1 MSEPTTAQAKE
12 ESRELDTPTAGEG
25 TPVAA
30 TSIETPGTEVN
41 GGPIA
46 IGFVAVIV
54 YFSAVFGQ
62 LPPGA
67 WRWIV
72 TVGLAVVVVGLFVA
86 VRFMPRYKQSLN
98 VKLKS
103 WGVVASDLSMFV
115 LVVAA
120 IILAAVWLKQDDQIV
135 LLKLFAVLYFSLLPA
150 FLFLQFNS
158 RKTLTIWKEYVGN
171 LYRLGADEPA
181 CLPRPSQLSRFY
193 RQWHD
198 ACEEQLHRELPK
210 RSKDDGKDPDIQ
222 RIEAANVYARKF
234 QDLFGPVPRV
244 EEQHT
249 VASLK
254 SVNKLQ
260 VVVTTVLVTIGWMFV
275 VTPQSLYQ
283 HSITPGDFRLEHLPE
298 VPSKTFAFAF
308 LGAYFYVLQMLVRR
322 YFQNDLKATAYINAT
337 MRIVV
342 VILLVWVLD
351 PLLANAGWSQTQRS
365 ALAFVV
371 GVFPTVG
378 WQVLVK
384 VLLKIPGVL
393 VPSLAPTH
401 KLTDLDGLNIWYESR
416 LLEVGVED
424 MQHLATTDI
433 VDLMLNTRIPVDRL
447 VDWIDQALL
456 YIRVDDKKTKR
467 AIDGKTIEIAGD
479 RATLRTYGIRSAT
492 DLLDVLGDKEQ
503 AKEFVGLLNHGDG
516 LPSRMLA
523 IKIALQGERN
533 LEHVQ
538 TWKTFVADANQA
550 RREGARV
557 SRPEA
562 ERDPPPEAAPVPA

>member
-1 MSEPTTAQAKE
+1 MPDPPTAQPDE
-12 ESRELDTPTAGEG
+12 EPRKPGDTPTADE
-25 TPVAA
+25 V
-30 TSIETPGTEVN
+30 ETPDSDVRGSL
-41 GGPIA
+41 IA
-46 IGFVAVIV
+46 IAFVGTIL
-54 YFSAVFGQ
+54 YFSAVFER

-72 TVGLAVVVVGLFVA
+72 TVGLAVGVVSVIVA
-86 VRFMPRYKQSLN
+86 APYLPGRKQWLN
-98 VKLKS
+98 VKLKH
-103 WGVVASDLSMFV
+103 WGVVAGDLSMFV
-115 LVVAA
+115 LVVGA
-120 IILAAVWLKQDDQIV
+120 IILAAVWLTQDDQIV
-135 LLKLFAVLYFSLLPA
+135 LLKFFAVFYFSLLPA

-171 LYRLGADEPA
+171 LYKLGADEPA

-193 RQWHD
+193 KQWHD
-198 ACEEQLHRELPK
+198 ACEEKLHRKLPE
-210 RSKDDGKDPDIQ
+210 RSMDDGKDPDIQ

-234 QDLFGPVPRV
+234 HDLFGPVPRV

-283 HSITPGDFRLEHLPE
+283 HSITPRDFKLEHLPE
-298 VPSKTFAFAF
+298 VPAKTFAFAF

-351 PLLANAGWSQTQRS
+351 PLLANAGWSQSQRS

-384 VLLKIPGVL
+384 VLLKIPGVI

-456 YIRVDDKKTKR
+456 YIRVDDKKTKH
-467 AIDGKTIEIAGD
+467 AIEGKTIEIAGD
-479 RATLRTYGIRSAT
+479 RTTLRTYGIRSAT
-492 DLLDVLGDKEQ
+492 DLLDLLGDKEKG
-503 AKEFVGLLNHGDG
+503 KEFVELLNHGDG
-516 LPSRMLA
+516 LPSRMVA

-533 LEHVQ
+533 LQYVQ
-538 TWKTFVADANQA
+538 TWKTFVADATEA
-550 RREGARV
+550 GRAGAAV
-557 SRPEA
+557 PRP
-562 ERDPPPEAAPVPA
+562 DPESPPEAAPVPA